1 MGSQQKLISADGVI
15 AMQTVPSNKD
25 YSSTHRDESFSAA
38 ARLMSCLLR
47 TLQSGVGIS
56 LSKLQSVFY
65 NPYIQLFGIE
75 K

>member
-47 TLQSGVGIS
+47 TSQSEFH